1 MQVEIRKAA
10 MLSPVTRLTKGQY
23 SEREAAEELGVSVD
37 QLRSLIRSHIVDT
50 DEDLNNVGVASFH
63 PSDLLVLKILAG
75 VSPTAR
81 G

>member
-1 MQVEIRKAA
+1 MFSLASKV
-10 MLSPVTRLTKGQY
+10 SKGQY
-23 SEREAAEELGVSVD
+23 SEREVAEELGVSVE

-75 VSPTAR
+75 ATPT
-81 G
+81 GPG